1 MVVRW
6 IHRGCRKNH
15 LWPWMEPQ
23 LFYPLHLCV
32 IFVCGWKHE
41 GWSLVLVVK
50 LVKMLYEIISE
61 AQIVRMKS
69 RTRSWTRL
77 AGVRHA
83 SRFRHLASGIEFLH
97 GGNFQMIRAKKWVLM
112 TTHHISITFLS
123 VCNKII
129 WSNFSNIG
137 EIYQIEFSLHC
148 EKIVMKMWSI
158 FFLVQSH
165 NHHIFVTI
173 L

>member
-69 RTRSWTRL
+69 RTRSWTRFGERPSSDIAPGSQL
-77 AGVRHA
+77 KLTEHPKNAFRIQNCKCIDRRPRRPSHSVRHLPL
-83 SRFRHLASGIEFLH
+83 SFHHSLFSSFH
-97 GGNFQMIRAKKWVLM
+97 IRAVGIRWNC
-112 TTHHISITFLS
+112 HWISRAL
-123 VCNKII
+123 
-129 WSNFSNIG
+129 
-137 EIYQIEFSLHC
+137 
-148 EKIVMKMWSI
+148 
-158 FFLVQSH
+158 
-165 NHHIFVTI
+165 
-173 L
+173 